1 MLPGIFKIKNYNKSK
16 MKYFSEFQYDV
27 DQTSIDKFLEE
38 MRLNILMPPDKEVLA
53 RLFSI
58 LDLTSLS
65 EKDNAENIGRMCEQV
80 NMLDDSYPD
89 MPAPAAI
96 CVYPELVLLSRTKI
110 NNPLVNIAA
119 VGGGFPASQTFLE
132 VKLREIEMAIEA
144 GAEEIDIVIPVGK
157 FTLGLYQEVFEEIN
171 TIKELMGSH
180 HLKVI
185 LETGSLTDLSEVRK
199 ASFLAMDAGA
209 DFIKTST
216 GKAGVGASPDSFT
229 VMCQAIREY
238 YEKTGKKVG
247 IKPAG
252 GVSDVATALEYY
264 SIVKSILGEEWL
276 NPEKFRIGASRLANA
291 LIARIYDKGE
301 DFKYFN

>member
-1 MLPGIFKIKNYNKSK
+1 
-16 MKYFSEFQYDV
+16 MKHFEEFQYDV
-27 DQTSIDKFLEE
+27 EEKSINELLVKVRTAIPANPGKDLLS
-38 MRLNILMPPDKEVLA
+38 M
-53 RLFSI
+53 LFSI

-65 EKDNAENIGRMCEQV
+65 EKDNSENIGRLCEQV
-80 NMLDDSYPD
+80 NLLDESYPD

-96 CVYPELVLLSRTKI
+96 CVYPELVLISRTMV

-132 VKLREIEMAIEA
+132 IKLKEIELAIET

-157 FTLGLYQEVFEEIN
+157 FLLKKYDEVFEEISQ
-171 TIKELMGSH
+171 IKESMGSH

-185 LETGSLTDLSEVRK
+185 LETGSLPDLTSVRK

-216 GKAGVGASPDSFT
+216 GKTGIGASPDSFA
-229 VMCQAIREY
+229 VMCHAIKEY

-252 GVSDVATALEYY
+252 GISDVKTALEYY
-264 SIVKSILGEEWL
+264 CIVKEILGEDWL

-291 LIARIYDKGE
+291 LIGTIYNKGE

>member
-1 MLPGIFKIKNYNKSK
+1 
-16 MKYFSEFQYDV
+16 MKYFSEFQYEV
-27 DQTSIDKFLEE
+27 DEQSIEKFLEE
-38 MRLNILMPPDKEVLA
+38 LRLSVHMPPDKEVLT

-65 EKDNAENIGRMCEQV
+65 EKDNASNIGKLCEQV
-80 NMLDDSYPD
+80 NLLDDSYPD
-89 MPAPAAI
+89 MPSPAAI

-110 NNPLVNIAA
+110 NNPLVNIAS
-119 VGGGFPASQTFLE
+119 VGGGFPASQTFIE
-132 VKLREIEMAIEA
+132 VKLREIELAIEA
-144 GAEEIDIVIPVGK
+144 GAEEIDIVLSVGK
-157 FTLGLYQEVFEEIN
+157 FTIGLYEEVFEEISM
-171 TIKELMGSH
+171 IKALLGSH

-185 LETGSLTDLSEVRK
+185 LETGSLANLSEVRK

-216 GKAGVGASPDSFT
+216 GKTGIGASPDSFT

-252 GVSDVATALEYY
+252 GISDVPTALEYY
-264 SIVKSILGEEWL
+264 SIVKSILGEEWI

-291 LIARIYDKGE
+291 ILAMYYEKDE
-301 DFKYFN
+301 NFKYFH

>member
-1 MLPGIFKIKNYNKSK
+1 
-16 MKYFSEFQYDV
+16 MKHFAEFQYDV
-27 DQTSIDKFLEE
+27 EE
-38 MRLNILMPPDKEVLA
+38 KIIADLLGEIRSGITDNPNKELLTL
-53 RLFSI
+53 LFSV

-65 EKDNAENIGRMCEQV
+65 EKDNAENISRLCEQV
-80 NMLDDSYPD
+80 NLLDDSYPG

-96 CVYPELVLLSRTKI
+96 CVYPELVLISRTKV

-132 VKLREIEMAIEA
+132 IKLKEIEMAIET
-144 GAEEIDIVIPVGK
+144 GAEEIDIVMPVGK
-157 FTLGLYQEVFEEIN
+157 FLLGLYDEIFEEIQL
-171 TIKELMGSH
+171 IKELMGSH

-185 LETGSLTDLSEVRK
+185 LETGSLPGLTSVRK

-216 GKAGVGASPDSFT
+216 GKAGIGASPDSFA
-229 VMCQAIREY
+229 VMCMAIKEY

-252 GVSDVATALEYY
+252 GISDVATALEYY
-264 SIVKSILGEEWL
+264 SIVKQILGNDWL

-291 LIARIYDKGE
+291 LLAKIYDKDE
-301 DFKYFN
+301 KFKYFS

>member
-1 MLPGIFKIKNYNKSK
+1 
-16 MKYFSEFQYDV
+16 MKHFAEFQYD
-27 DQTSIDKFLEE
+27 IEEKEINALLEE
-38 MRLNILMPPDKEVLA
+38 VRSSNTSTPTKEVMTL
-53 RLFSI
+53 LFSI

-65 EKDNAENIGRMCEQV
+65 EKDNAENIGRLCEQV
-80 NMLDDSYPD
+80 NLLDESYPG
-89 MPAPAAI
+89 MPAPAAM
-96 CVYPELVLLSRTKI
+96 CVYPELVLIARAKV

-132 VKLREIEMAIEA
+132 IKLKEVEMAIET
-144 GAEEIDIVIPVGK
+144 GAEEIDIVLPVGK
-157 FTLGLYQEVFEEIN
+157 FLLGLHDEVFEEIKL
-171 TIKELMGSH
+171 IKDVMGSH

-185 LETGSLTDLSEVRK
+185 LETGSLPDLTAVRK

-216 GKAGVGASPDSFT
+216 GKAGVGASPDSFA
-229 VMCQAIREY
+229 VMCLAIKEY

-252 GVSDVATALEYY
+252 GISDVETAMEYY
-264 SIVKSILGEEWL
+264 GIVKQILGDDWL

-291 LIARIYDKGE
+291 LLARIYDKGE

>member
-1 MLPGIFKIKNYNKSK
+1 
-16 MKYFSEFQYDV
+16 MKYFSELQHDV
-27 DQTSIDKFLEE
+27 DKQGVDKLLEE
-38 MRLNILMPPDKEVLA
+38 IRLSMVMPPNKEVLTK
-53 RLFSI
+53 LFSI

-65 EKDNAENIGRMCEQV
+65 EKDNAENIGKLCEQV

-96 CVYPELVLLSRTKI
+96 CVYPELVFLSRTKI

-132 VKLREIEMAIEA
+132 VKFKEIEMAIEA

-157 FTLGLYQEVFEEIN
+157 FLLGLYEEVYEEIKM
-171 TIKELMGSH
+171 IKDRMGSH

-185 LETGSLTDLSEVRK
+185 LETGSLRGLSEVRK

-216 GKAGVGASPDSFT
+216 GKAGIGASPDSFI
-229 VMCQAIREY
+229 VMCQSIREF
-238 YEKTGKKVG
+238 YEKTGKKIG

-252 GVSDVATALEYY
+252 GISDVATALEYY
-264 SIVKSILGEEWL
+264 SIVKTVLGDEWI

-291 LIARIYDKGE
+291 ILAMYYEKED
-301 DFKYFN
+301 DFKYFG

>member
-1 MLPGIFKIKNYNKSK
+1 
-16 MKYFSEFQYDV
+16 MKYFSELQHDV
-27 DQTSIDKFLEE
+27 DKQSIDKFLEE
-38 MRLNILMPPDKEVLA
+38 IRLGMVMPPDKELLTK
-53 RLFSI
+53 LFSI

-65 EKDNAENIGRMCEQV
+65 EKDNAENIGRLCDQV

-96 CVYPELVLLSRTKI
+96 CVYPELVFLSRAKI
-110 NNPLVNIAA
+110 NNPLVSIAA

-132 VKLREIEMAIEA
+132 VKLKEIEMAIEA

-157 FTLGLYQEVFEEIN
+157 FLLGLYEEVYEEIKM
-171 TIKELMGSH
+171 IKDQMGSH

-185 LETGSLTDLSEVRK
+185 LETGSLRNLSEVRK

-216 GKAGVGASPDSFT
+216 GKAGIGASPDSFI
-229 VMCQAIREY
+229 VMCQAIREF
-238 YEKTGKKVG
+238 YEKTGKKTG

-252 GVSDVATALEYY
+252 GISDLATALEYY
-264 SIVKSILGEEWL
+264 SIVKTVLGDEWI

-291 LIARIYDKGE
+291 ILAMYYEKDE
-301 DFKYFN
+301 DFKYFC